1 MNLNK
6 LAESIYNANKE
17 KGFWA
22 QERNVGETLMLVVTE
37 LAEAMEVHRKTGDIR
52 IDSAS
57 KQMVENV
64 SEDLFP
70 STFVMLAKDTFGD
83 EIADALIRI
92 FDLAGGFGIDL
103 NFHVS
108 QKLRYNATRE
118 HKHGKKY

>member
-6 LAESIYNANKE
+6 LSEDIYAANKA
-17 KGFWA
+17 KGFWD

-52 IDSAS
+52 INSAS
-57 KQMVENV
+57 KRTVENV

-70 STFVMLAKDTFGD
+70 STFVMLSKDTFGD

-103 NFHVS
+103 DFHVS

-118 HKHGKKY
+118 RLHGKKY

>member
-6 LAESIYNANKE
+6 LSEDIYAANKA
-17 KGFWA
+17 KGFWD
-22 QERNVGETLMLVVTE
+22 EDRNVGETLMLVVTE
-37 LAEAMEVHRKTGDIR
+37 LSEAMEVHRKTGDIR
-52 IDSAS
+52 LNSAAIKTVS
-57 KQMVENV
+57 GV

-83 EIADALIRI
+83 EIADALIRL

-103 NFHVS
+103 DFHVS

-118 HKHGKKY
+118 YKHGKKY

>member
-6 LAESIYNANKE
+6 LSEDIYNANKE
-17 KGFWA
+17 KGFWDN
-22 QERNVGETLMLVVTE
+22 ERNVGETLMLVVTE

-52 IDSAS
+52 IHPDD
-57 KQMVENV
+57 KKTVEGV
-64 SEDLFP
+64 SEELFP

-103 NFHVS
+103 DFHVS

-118 HKHGKKY
+118 YKHGKKY

>member
-1 MNLNK
+1 MNLNN
-6 LAESIYNANKE
+6 LAESIYEANKA
-17 KGFWA
+17 KGFWDD
-22 QERNVGETLMLVVTE
+22 ERNVGETLMLVVTE

-52 IDSAS
+52 IDPGD
-57 KQMVENV
+57 KKTVEGV
-64 SEDLFP
+64 SEELFP

-103 NFHVS
+103 DFHVS

>member
-6 LAESIYNANKE
+6 LSEQIYAANKE
-17 KGFWA
+17 KGFWDE
-22 QERNVGETLMLVVTE
+22 ERNVGETLMLVVTE

-52 IDSAS
+52 LDSAAMETVS
-57 KQMVENV
+57 GV
-64 SEDLFP
+64 SEDHFS

-83 EIADALIRI
+83 EIADALIRL

-103 NFHVS
+103 DFHVS

>member
-6 LAESIYNANKE
+6 LAESIYQANKA
-17 KGFWA
+17 KGFWDD
-22 QERNVGETLMLVVTE
+22 ERNVGETLMLVVTE

-52 IDSAS
+52 LSETTKLI
-57 KQMVENV
+57 VENTP
-64 SEDLFP
+64 DDMFP
-70 STFVMLAKDTFGD
+70 DVFKSNAKDTFGD

-103 NFHVS
+103 DFHVS

>member
-6 LAESIYNANKE
+6 LSEDIYAANKA
-17 KGFWA
+17 KGFWD

-52 IDSAS
+52 LNSAAMETVS
-57 KQMVENV
+57 GV

-83 EIADALIRI
+83 EIADALIRL

-103 NFHVS
+103 DFHVS